1 MTIRNIPIVV
11 NTNTFDTW
19 KNRTNEIIT
28 SLSDVATL
36 GGLTANNDAE
46 LYISDNIKTTGG
58 LYSDELYP
66 LDGATNRITVGTLAS
81 SPVLRTFMQEIF
93 VPEGGIQNAIQFRF
107 GETTADETYALGTGV
122 DSDSFRITAYYPGDV
137 GVDPITSYLEIQR
150 SDTRDPITSNANPG
164 IITASNLEID
174 DNILP
179 ANLRFSNAATATV
192 WETPRVLTFSDDFNS
207 SDTSQAVPVG
217 EQGDVAGVITIDGST
232 DLTCYLKIRNDS
244 HLHDTRYYTKTQ
256 IDNNF
261 ETTTS
266 GDGRYVKVAPEENI
280 ANPGLPASDFNGY
293 ILSEIEQGGVAFRD
307 DINLIFGSNF
317 SDVAGN
323 NGAYLFYN
331 RINEQFIVRQ
341 HKGTM
346 SISSGTAIN
355 FKTTMTGPG
364 GTADFGGVDE
374 TKIQFD
380 LLNGAIIA
388 TGDITAYGQLSDINL
403 KDDLQII
410 PSALEKVS
418 QINGYTFHYKKDE
431 PGIRSTGLVAQELEK
446 VLPEAVYEIEDFD
459 NEMVKS
465 IRYGNVVGL
474 LVEAIKELKQEIETL
489 KSK

>member
-150 SDTRDPITSNANPG
+150 SDTRDPLTSNANPG

-179 ANLRFSNAATATV
+179 AQLRFSNAATASV
-192 WETPRVLTFSDDFNS
+192 WETPRVLTFSDDFNA

-217 EQGDVAGVITIDGST
+217 EQGDVAGVITIDGSAN
-232 DLTCYLKIRNDS
+232 LTCYLKVRNDS

-280 ANPGLPASDFNGY
+280 ANPGQPASDFNGY

-307 DINLIFGSNF
+307 DINLIFGSNYT
-317 SDVAGN
+317 DVAGN
-323 NGAYLFYN
+323 DAVYMSYN
-331 RINEQFIVRQ
+331 RIGQQFIMRQ
-341 HKGTM
+341 VYGNM
-346 SISSGTAIN
+346 SISAGQQMY
-355 FKTTMTGPG
+355 FKQ
-364 GTADFGGVDE
+364 ADPTGGVDV

-380 LLNGAIIA
+380 LGTGNIVA
-388 TGDITAYGQLSDINL
+388 TGDVTAYGSLSDINL
-403 KDDLQII
+403 KDDLEII
-410 PSALEKVS
+410 PNALEKVS